1 MCINNVASGDDY
13 MTDKEML
20 AAISTKLDMMME
32 YNRSEHGNIFDRLC
46 ALEQQSC
53 QYHSGI
59 VNDINKLKVAD
70 EKIKGDI
77 DTNNA
82 TMVGKVKVLAVKLS
96 VFVTLIIF
104 IIAALISDVV
114 KG

>member
-1 MCINNVASGDDY
+1 

-20 AAISTKLDMMME
+20 AAINVKLDLIMT
-32 YNRSEHGNIFDRLC
+32 YNKDDHGNIFDRLC

-59 VNDINKLKVAD
+59 VDDINKLKVAD

-82 TMVGKVKVLAVKLS
+82 TMMGKVKVLAVKLS
-96 VFVTLIIF
+96 IFVMFVTL
-104 IIAALISDVV
+104 IIAALISAAL
-114 KG
+114 